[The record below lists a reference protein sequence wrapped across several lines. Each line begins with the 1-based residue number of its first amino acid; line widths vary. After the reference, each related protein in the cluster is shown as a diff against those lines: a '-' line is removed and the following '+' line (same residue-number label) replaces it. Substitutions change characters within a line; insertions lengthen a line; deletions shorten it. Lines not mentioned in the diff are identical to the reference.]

1 MGPVPAHI
9 IMTEWKKIIAK
20 VLFDKSLIK
29 VYMRYIDDTLPLVN
43 KKDINLI
50 HGRLSSF
57 DEKIKFT
64 IDNFTDGNAYF
75 LDI

>member
-1 MGPVPAHI
+1 
-9 IMTEWKKIIAK
+9 
-20 VLFDKSLIK
+20 
-29 VYMRYIDDTLPLVN
+29 MRYVDDTLPLVN